1 MPNAK
6 NGPLQT
12 VFQVVAIVCSLAGL
26 PAALYCAWITYSAH
40 LRDGGAG
47 TLIALDASSYLDL
60 AFVVTLLASTLL
72 FLGVLGSGVAR
83 IFRSTRAEEEPTPA
97 VEVKPNEDRRESG
110 TPEAAA
116 APEVPWKG
124 YGSEP
129 AWREATDEQN
139 RLVDLGKKA
148 DGLFDPLQLE
158 AFGLAK
164 EMRDFVAASE
174 PIPALDSNVPEQE
187 KLRQINLRG
196 EWREKLRNGYRL
208 RFRDRQEK
216 LFLKF
221 GTRGVRADS
230 ATAASLP
237 GRPPIEK
244 QIPWEAA
251 VLTAMAHR
259 LDGIIV
265 SGTPPE

>member
-1 MPNAK
+1 MPKDK

-12 VFQVVAIVCSLAGL
+12 ALGLVAIVCSLAGL
-26 PAALYCAWITYSAH
+26 PAILYCAWITYSAH
-40 LRDGGAG
+40 LSGSGG
-47 TLIALDASSYLDL
+47 TLISLDVASYLDL
-60 AFVVTLLASTLL
+60 AFTTTLLASGLL
-72 FLGVLGSGVAR
+72 SLCVLGIGVAR
-83 IFRSTRAEEEPTPA
+83 LFGPRRAEDRPPLEIVSEPKEVREESS
-97 VEVKPNEDRRESG
+97 DRG
-110 TPEAAA
+110 TAAK
-116 APEVPWKG
+116 PEVPWKG
-124 YGSEP
+124 YASEQ
-129 AWREATDEQN
+129 AWRDATEEQS
-139 RLVDLGKKA
+139 RLADLGRKA

-164 EMRDFVAASE
+164 EMRDFVTGAE
-174 PIPALDSNVPEQE
+174 PIPVLDPNTPEQE

-208 RFRDRQEK
+208 RFRERQEK

-221 GTRGVRADS
+221 GARGIRADS
-230 ATAASLP
+230 AATTTLP

-259 LDGIIV
+259 LDGVIV
-265 SGTPPE
+265 TGTPPE